1 MASRIREILFGN
13 LGLKLASLVLA
24 LLLYAHVVTEQ
35 QRESILQIPLTL
47 TGLPDSLAV
56 SGHPPERVGVK
67 IRGKWKDLIRLGL
80 TSPYLPIDL
89 AHAVPG
95 TFRSTI
101 TADDVANKA
110 LPPEL
115 SKLVAVTEVQEPRA
129 VELIIEP
136 KREKRVRVAPV
147 FTGAPA
153 SGYRMAGAVVVV
165 PESVEV
171 RGPRSVV
178 APLESLSTLPIDITG
193 EREKIQRQVEV
204 DPGPLRL
211 SVEPRR
217 CLVTVRF
224 AKTAADEAPP
234 ESPGGS

>member
-1 MASRIREILFGN
+1 MSRIREILFGN

-80 TSPYLPIDL
+80 TSPYLPVDL

-95 TFRSTI
+95 TFRTTI
-101 TADDVANKA
+101 TADDIAGKA

-115 SKLVAVTEVQEPRA
+115 SKLVTVTEVEEPRA
-129 VELIIEP
+129 VDLVIEP
-136 KREKRVRVAPV
+136 KREKQVRVAPRL
-147 FTGAPA
+147 TGAPA
-153 SGYRMAGAVVVV
+153 AGYQVTGWAIAV
-165 PESVEV
+165 PESVQV
-171 RGPRSVV
+171 RGPKSVV
-178 APLESLSTLPIDITG
+178 DPLDSLSTLPIDITG
-193 EREKIQRQVEV
+193 ERERIQRQVEV

-224 AKTAADEAPP
+224 AKTSAPEGPP
-234 ESPGGS
+234 ETPGGS

>member
-1 MASRIREILFGN
+1 MAARIREILFGN

-35 QRESILQIPLTL
+35 QRESVVQVPLTL

-56 SGHPPERVGVK
+56 TGRPPERVGVK

-89 AHAVPG
+89 AHTPEG
-95 TFRSTI
+95 PFRTTI
-101 TADDVANKA
+101 TADQVSEKA

-115 SKLVAVTEVQEPRA
+115 SKLVDVTEVLEPRA
-129 VELIIEP
+129 VDLIIE
-136 KREKRVRVAPV
+136 EKLSRQVRLVPRVIGSPVA
-147 FTGAPA
+147 
-153 SGYRMAGAVVVV
+153 GYRIVRPVTVA
-165 PESVEV
+165 PESVLV
-171 RGPRSVV
+171 RGAKSVV
-178 APLESLSTLPIDITG
+178 APLESLRTLPIDITG
-193 EREKIQRQVEV
+193 EREKIQRQIDV

-217 CLVTVRF
+217 CLVTVRL
-224 AKTAADEAPP
+224 TRTDSDDPSSRP
-234 ESPGGS
+234 